1 MGKTM
6 LVAGKDTPAG
16 NTFAEGAA
24 SQGRSVLI
32 TGTAGF
38 DSSAAAEE
46 DGDSTKTLP
55 LNASVAVE
63 EWNRGSSLSA
73 RTLILQAENTYDKL
87 DETVL
92 FFDKEYF
99 AQLAG
104 RTEASECAESSDNLI
119 LGFQYL
125 AIETLARFEKKNVGG
140 IGPGKLVFL
149 LKEGPC
155 MADALR
161 LPSLRNGANSIAT
174 PLVAAAAGAFTSFAE
189 NVAAVYGDLE
199 YVNIVLVRGD
209 KNMEAMKTDD
219 SLASWLAAYLDA
231 IDDKGKLS
239 AKKSVQWIKPG
250 AKNPGSF
257 SLFR

>member
-1 MGKTM
+1 
-6 LVAGKDTPAG
+6 
-16 NTFAEGAA
+16 
-24 SQGRSVLI
+24 LI

-92 FFDKEYF
+92 FFDEEYF

-161 LPSLRNGANSIAT
+161 LPSLRNGANSIAIGKRACCCRCGCFY
-174 PLVAAAAGAFTSFAE
+174 LFAE
-189 NVAAVYGDLE
+189 NLLRLCMETWE
-199 YVNIVLVRGD
+199 YVNIVLVAR
-209 KNMEAMKTDD
+209 
-219 SLASWLAAYLDA
+219 
-231 IDDKGKLS
+231 
-239 AKKSVQWIKPG
+239 
-250 AKNPGSF
+250 
-257 SLFR
+257 